1 MALLTA
7 SDVTVDLSILRSI
20 NLSLQTVVWAVVI
33 LAVGLLLIKLFL
45 RLVDRALARSQLAS
59 GTAKFIR
66 GGIKALLLTLLVLT
80 EASQLGIPIT
90 SFVALLSVVG
100 VAVSLAVQDGL
111 KNIAGALLIH
121 TARPFV
127 LGDFV
132 EIGDI
137 SGTVEEVGPLATRL
151 LTIDNR
157 RITYPNGLLTN
168 SVIINYSSMDNRRLD
183 IVFSIGYKDDFERAK
198 AIIREIADR
207 HPLALDDP
215 EPLIRVDKLA
225 AHSVDI
231 LCRIWTR
238 KEDLFT
244 FKWDLIESVKKAFDA
259 AGISIPYNQLDV
271 HLDPK

>member
-132 EIGDI
+132 EISDI

-244 FKWDLIESVKKAFDA
+244 FKWDLIESVKKAFDE